1 MTGCVRRRGDG
12 WYFRRVLPADVRAT
26 LGCVVIERT
35 LSTTRHREALLRA
48 AAVYLQVDGVI
59 TAVREG
65 RLDTGVELLRR
76 MRGQPPWVFTAASR
90 DDMPTGAGPVVERKP
105 VSKPK
110 RQPPALSTAK
120 PVDRRRRVAGSTV
133 SEMASRFLVARAD
146 TLSGQTRHQNA
157 ATYRIYTELLGDGPM
172 RAVARS
178 DAGRFIELMRQI
190 PASHG
195 KARNAVPADQAI
207 ALTAGKTGIKRLS
220 ERTLQRHVSA
230 LVQLW
235 AWALPMGE
243 AEANPW
249 TGFKFVGVKS
259 GARSRRLDWST
270 EDLKRLLAEPWRG
283 NLGISHSTYAW
294 IVAIGAYSGMRL
306 EEICRLRLG
315 PDVTMVDGRLVLLLQ
330 EHDDG
335 WTPKTE
341 AGCRAVPV
349 HRRLLEMG
357 LAEFVA
363 ERAARGDEYL
373 FGDLRASGPDMKRG
387 AGFSREFSKHKC
399 RAGVGSR
406 TVFHSFRHS
415 ASTILRNT
423 DTGIRAEWIDA
434 VLGHENGSRSEG
446 AGTYLK
452 RIGLQN
458 LARTID
464 AIEHDGVDFS
474 TLLRSAPRALSH

>member
-12 WYFRRVLPADVRAT
+12 WYFRRVLPVDVRT
-26 LGCVVIERT
+26 MLGCVVVERT

-48 AAVYLQVDGVI
+48 AAVYLQVDAVI
-59 TAVREG
+59 VAARAG
-65 RLDTGVELLRR
+65 QLDSGVELLRR
-76 MRGQPPWVFTAASR
+76 MRGRPPWVFTAAAS
-90 DDMPTGAGPVVERKP
+90 DEVPAGARPVAERKP
-105 VSKPK
+105 VAKPK
-110 RQPPALSTAK
+110 PQPPALSAAKTA
-120 PVDRRRRVAGSTV
+120 DRRRRVVGATV

-157 ATYRIYTELLGDGPM
+157 ATYRTYTELLGDGPM
-172 RAVARS
+172 RAVSRA
-178 DAGRFIELMRQI
+178 DAGRFIELMRQL

-207 ALTAGKTGIKRLS
+207 AATAGKTGIKRLS

-235 AWALPMGE
+235 AWALPMDE

-259 GARSRRLDWST
+259 GAKSRRLDWST
-270 EDLKRLLAEPWRG
+270 DDLRRLLNEPWRC
-283 NLGISHSTYAW
+283 NLGISNSTYTW

-306 EEICRLRLG
+306 EEICRLR
-315 PDVTMVDGRLVLLLQ
+315 PEADFTTVDGRLVMLLQ
-330 EHDDG
+330 EHEDG

-341 AGCRAVPV
+341 AGARAVPV
-349 HRRLLEMG
+349 HRTLLEMG
-357 LAEFVA
+357 MARVVA
-363 ERAARGDEYL
+363 EAVARRDGYL

-399 RAGVGSR
+399 RAGVGTR

-415 ASTILRNT
+415 ASTILRNA
-423 DTGIRAEWIDA
+423 DAGIRAEWIDA

-446 AGTYLK
+446 ASTYLK
-452 RIGLQN
+452 RIGIQN

-464 AIEHDGVDFS
+464 AIEHEGVNFGD
-474 TLLRSAPRALSH
+474 LAL